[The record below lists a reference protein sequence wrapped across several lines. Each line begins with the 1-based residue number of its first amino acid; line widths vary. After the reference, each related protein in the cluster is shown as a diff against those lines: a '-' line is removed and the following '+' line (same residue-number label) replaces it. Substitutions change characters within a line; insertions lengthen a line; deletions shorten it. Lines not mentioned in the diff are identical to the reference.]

1 MPAAKTVLLVGGT
14 GRTGRRAMQ
23 QLLARGVRVR
33 AVVRS
38 RAKLPPDVAS
48 NPDLTVIEA
57 SLLSLPDAALQQH
70 LRGCDAVVSCLGHPI
85 DLGGIFGAPRDLV
98 TRATTRLCRAIEAL
112 RPSTPVAFILMGSV
126 SVNRPTRLDSRRGA
140 VERAFLGLV
149 RAVLPPARD
158 NQRAADFLVETIGPD
173 HPFVRWAVLRP
184 DTLVDGEVSEYALHE
199 GLVDRLVKPGRTTMA
214 NVAHVIAEL
223 VTNPTTWAAWQGKLP
238 VIVNAAAAPRR

>member
-126 SVNRPTRLDSRRGA
+126 SVNRPARLDSRRGA